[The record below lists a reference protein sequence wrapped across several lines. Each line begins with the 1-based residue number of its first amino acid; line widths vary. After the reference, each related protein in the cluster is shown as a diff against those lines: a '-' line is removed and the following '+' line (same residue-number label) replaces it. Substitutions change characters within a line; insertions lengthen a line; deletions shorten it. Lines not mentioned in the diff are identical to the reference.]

1 VLPGGCWETQ
11 LRDRFYCEQCE
22 GCGLAGGG
30 GAGER
35 ADSALCCV
43 TIRAIVTKLHC
54 ESIETKRV
62 TRAISCKSE
71 KRDRVRK
78 RKK

>member
-1 VLPGGCWETQ
+1 VAVRK
-11 LRDRFYCEQCE
+11 LRCVIDFIVYSVGMVGWR
-22 GCGLAGGG
+22 GG
-30 GAGER
+30 GAGDR